1 METKQEQV
9 KDNPL
14 HKEFS
19 RLLDDDFKDR
29 KLIENKIIKAKVIE
43 ILKSYVVVD
52 ARAKSEAMIPITEF
66 KEEELSKLKVGDTLN
81 CFLERIESM
90 RSGEIVLSYSKA
102 KQLDA
107 WDKVVKAYENKEEID
122 GVISSKIKGGYIF
135 QAFGG
140 SLPCFLPSSQLDTR
154 PIKRVENLM
163 NTVIKVLPVRLDR
176 TRGNCSVSRR
186 AILEKNKF
194 AETAEVLKTLKEG
207 DIVEAQVRATTSWGV
222 FLAYKSLD
230 MLLHVSD
237 LDHGRVKN
245 PADLVSIGQN
255 IKVKITKIDST
266 TNRISASVKALSASP
281 YDNIEKEFKIGE
293 IYPGEIVKLMDYGAF
308 CRLKSGVEGLIH
320 QSMIDWTNR
329 NIKPSKVFSVGQQIK
344 VKVTSIEK
352 ETKRVSLDYKA
363 TLENP
368 WDKIKDL
375 LGKET
380 KIKINNV
387 TDKAIF
393 GDLLDT
399 KLSGMLH
406 YKEISYAE
414 NIEDLKK
421 FKKNDVINVKILELK
436 DDKIRFSK
444 RALEKDPLDWFK
456 DNKKKVGDIITTRI
470 YEVLKTGVKVA
481 IDQDKKLIV
490 TIRKA
495 DLAKEAANARPEVFS
510 KGNALDAKI
519 TELDL
524 NSRRIKL
531 SVRAAQIEE
540 EKSLIAKFGEG
551 ATKSGA
557 TLKGIFEKAI
567 GKKNKKEK

>member
-281 YDNIEKEFKIGE
+281 YENIEKEFKIGE

-308 CRLKSGVEGLIH
+308 CRLKLGVEGLIH

-329 NIKPSKVFSVGQQIK
+329 NIKPSKVFSVGQQ
-344 VKVTSIEK
+344 VKVRVTNIEK

-456 DNKKKVGDIITTRI
+456 DNNKKVGDIITTRI
-470 YEVLKTGVKVA
+470 YEVLRTGVKVS
-481 IDQDKKLIV
+481 IDQDRKLIV
-490 TIRKA
+490 TIRKT
-495 DLAKEAANARPEVFS
+495 DLAKEAADARPEVFS

>member
-222 FLAYKSLD
+222 FLAYKNLD

-255 IKVKITKIDST
+255 IKVKITKIDSA

-281 YDNIEKEFKIGE
+281 YENIEEEFKIGE

-329 NIKPSKVFSVGQQIK
+329 NIKPSKVFSVGQQVK
-344 VKVTSIEK
+344 VKVTNIEK

-380 KIKINNV
+380 KIKINNI

-470 YEVLKTGVKVA
+470 YEVLKTGVKVS

-495 DLAKEAANARPEVFS
+495 DLAKEAADARPEVFS